1 MEYRVIGI
9 NINQIPPP
17 KVNESD
23 AKSIGVSKEFLE
35 NEFKD
40 SLKKINRN
48 VSLQIQDLLNI
59 YGRYGW
65 EHYYQGQIGNQITLH
80 FKRDLK
86 LNQPEINIKLS
97 PEEKAILQC
106 LDREQMPYENS
117 ITKELKYNNKSFD
130 EAKD

>member
-1 MEYRVIGI
+1 MEIIKIYFILEFRVIGL
-9 NINQIPPP
+9 NIQSTPPP

-65 EHYYQGQIGNQITLH
+65 EHYYQGQIGNQITLY
-80 FKRDLK
+80 FKRDMK
-86 LNQPEINIKLS
+86 QKQPEINIKLS

-106 LDREQMPYENS
+106 LD
-117 ITKELKYNNKSFD
+117 K
-130 EAKD
+130 